1 MCTHPPPMGLQLQCP
16 IRIQGPLC
24 TCVWH
29 FQRGKL
35 CWAVSPLVRAGARP
49 GPLLLLPPQAQAALY
64 PHPSPYPPPPCP
76 HHSNCWGE
84 GKQGLWPLS
93 PCLSK
98 AASPSSHLQELLQ
111 DSAEEEGGDGGGG
124 AGEGVGSGM
133 QEADAPPAKRQRG
146 TEQKSP
152 LGVDRSESLAR
163 GRNRENKMKAWLGWG
178 VGGG

>member
-1 MCTHPPPMGLQLQCP
+1 MGLQLQCP

-64 PHPSPYPPPPCP
+64 PHPSPYPPPPWP

-98 AASPSSHLQELLQ
+98 AASPSSHLRSSCKTLQ
-111 DSAEEEGGDGGGG
+111 RKREEMG
-124 AGEGVGSGM
+124 AGEREKEW
-133 QEADAPPAKRQRG
+133 EAGCRRQMLRQPKG
-146 TEQKSP
+146 KEELSRSPHLGLTEVSP
-152 LGVDRSESLAR
+152 
-163 GRNRENKMKAWLGWG
+163 
-178 VGGG
+178 